1 MSFGRILLRFPDFRD
16 AVYEEFR
23 NNVKDSGEEFII
35 PLSRWLRGCME
46 NLDSKV
52 FYSQGRDDESE
63 LLSSFDPPSAPS
75 PTPSLAP
82 STDRSREAS
91 LAPSRDPSPEP
102 GTSTAPPAAGPGIS
116 NKDYAKAP
124 KTWAGM
130 MKDRVKR
137 FCTNPDCR
145 MFFKTKVIL
154 KKHYEAASND
164 CWPPGDAPES
174 VKTEKIRKFKKKNKE
189 VPTLVAPPIPAA
201 PASSAPPSRP
211 AAPPS
216 PDAPHPEP
224 TEEDKPASLAGAK
237 RQLFPDG
244 QRTSTPKRTTSPPK
258 KKLRKQRRKNYR
270 DENPERDELGLTSE
284 EENSEDG
291 FLGRPGWSGESEGST
306 DCETDEDKMPK
317 KMKRAIEKM
326 KKAD

>member
-1 MSFGRILLRFPDFRD
+1 MEGKRTAIS
-16 AVYEEFR
+16 
-23 NNVKDSGEEFII
+23 VKDSGGEFII

-145 MFFKTKVIL
+145 IFFKTKVIL

-189 VPTLVAPPIPAA
+189 VPTLVAPP
-201 PASSAPPSRP
+201 
-211 AAPPS
+211 S

-258 KKLRKQRRKNYR
+258 KKLR
-270 DENPERDELGLTSE
+270 
-284 EENSEDG
+284 
-291 FLGRPGWSGESEGST
+291 
-306 DCETDEDKMPK
+306 
-317 KMKRAIEKM
+317 
-326 KKAD
+326 